1 MNVVRFIFDSTGKLG
16 QMSFNPP
23 VMTIYFLPVF
33 GGNRAGLFVSV
44 GIEHGARSDI
54 TCYI

>member
-1 MNVVRFIFDSTGKLG
+1 MNVMRFIFDSTGKLS

-23 VMTIYFLPVF
+23 AMTIYFLLPVF
-33 GGNRAGLFVSV
+33 RGNRAGLFVSV

-54 TCYI
+54 TF